1 MKKWTFKNSLTK
13 QICLV
18 RIRTYRARIME
29 YLKNKR
35 VYDWKM
41 SENRLLTS
49 FWHHLWQKAPAGC
62 AGNGSAVY
70 YRRIIWKPRK
80 VTRNRNFLGLLWH
93 RDIKM
98 WLVTSFYFKL
108 AEWHQIWVI
117 VSGLYACQF
126 LQPRNELLL
135 LIGVFPALFKDE
147 VWIFS
152 RLKYL
157 L

>member
-1 MKKWTFKNSLTK
+1 MEKWTSENRFTK

-18 RIRTYRARIME
+18 RIWTYRARIME
-29 YLKNKR
+29 YLENKR

-41 SENRLLTS
+41 SKNRLLTS
-49 FWHHLWQKAPAGC
+49 FWHHPWQKAPAGC

-80 VTRNRNFLGLLWH
+80 ATRNRNFPGLLWH
-93 RDIKM
+93 HDIKKRP
-98 WLVTSFYFKL
+98 VTPFYFKL
-108 AEWHQIWVI
+108 AERHQIWAA
-117 VSGLYACQF
+117 VSGLYVCQF
-126 LQPRNELLL
+126 LQPRNEYLL
-135 LIGVFPALFKDE
+135 LIGAFPALFKDE

-152 RLKYL
+152 RPKYL